1 MATDQKYKLV
11 TDRSGSLSSSSDDEI
26 QKPTRRKGAS
36 EKKSPSKEVENEQ
49 NPGCILDD
57 NYPCSVWFI
66 LGNEVCER
74 FSYYGMHTIL
84 VLYLTSMLQMSD
96 ERATAIYHAFNMFC
110 YFSPLFG
117 AIIADSCLGK
127 YKTILYVSII
137 YGIGNVI
144 VAVTAVPSILD
155 SVKLTGPLL
164 GLLLIALGTGGIKP
178 CVSAFGGDQFGPH
191 QQHLLE
197 SFFSIFYFSINFG
210 SLLSMIVTPVLR
222 GDVSC
227 FGNDCYSLA
236 FGVPA
241 ALMIIAII
249 VFVAGTPR
257 YKKNPPSGNIVVEV
271 IKCIFHAAQRRCSS
285 VGRRVSKPH
294 WLDWA
299 EDKYGRQMIS
309 DVKALLRV
317 LFMFLPLPLF
327 WTLFDQQGSRWTLQA
342 EQLDGHIGDLLTVK
356 PDQMQALNPIFILV
370 LIPIFERVLYPIFR
384 KCGFALR
391 PLQRMCFGMF
401 LAGVSFLMAAFLQ
414 LEIQATTIKVLPAP
428 SGQSNVRLINAARC
442 SLNVTFPQYPSLLLE
457 IPQRSASE
465 YLVLPSYVTDVRVR
479 ADKCPQSPTLAYFKK
494 EEFFSRK
501 LSLKSKKSYEFVIS
515 NYQGNF
521 SGKQFRLK
529 FLNKIKSGTSR
540 VRFIHAGAAVV
551 PMISIKL
558 NSSFT
563 IYNLTRLNATR
574 YLRLKSK
581 SYELEV
587 SDGNNKVILKEAVEF
602 QNSGMYTVI
611 VQGNPNTPD
620 NPELVL
626 EKYVEVSPKTVPMF
640 WQIPQYL
647 TITSAEVMFSITG
660 LEFAYSQSPT
670 SMKSCIMAA
679 WLLTVSVGN
688 LIVVIFAEA
697 RFFYNMANEFFFFSG
712 LLMVVVLIFAV
723 MAQFYTY
730 VSEQGTSDISENDAD
745 DKLLTEEAE
754 EMSN

>member
-1 MATDQKYKLV
+1 MATEEYKLV
-11 TDRSGSLSSSSDDEI
+11 GDRSGSMSSSSGDESDIKPSRRRRGGDTQHSASNRAEI
-26 QKPTRRKGAS
+26 QS
-36 EKKSPSKEVENEQ
+36 S
-49 NPGCILDD
+49 GCILDEK
-57 NYPCSVWFI
+57 YPCSVWFI

-74 FSYYGMHTIL
+74 FSYYGIHTIL
-84 VLYLTSMLQMSD
+84 VLYLTSMLKMD
-96 ERATAIYHAFNMFC
+96 NERATAIYHAFNMFC

-117 AIIADSCLGK
+117 AIIADSFLGK

-137 YGIGNVI
+137 YGIGNII
-144 VAVTAVPSILD
+144 VAVTAVPSILN
-155 SVKLTGPLL
+155 SVKLAGPMV

-178 CVSAFGGDQFGPH
+178 CVSAFGGDQFGPN

-241 ALMIIAII
+241 GLMIISII

-257 YKKNPPSGNIVVEV
+257 YKRNPPSGNVVVQV
-271 IKCIFHAAQRRCSS
+271 ISCIFHAARRRCSS
-285 VGRRVSKPH
+285 VGRRVAKQH

-299 EDKYGRQMIS
+299 EDKYSKAMVS

-342 EQLDGHIGDLLTVK
+342 ELLDGHIGDLLTIK

-370 LIPIFERVLYPIFR
+370 LIPIFERILYPIMR

-401 LAGVSFLMAAFLQ
+401 LASISFLMAAFLQ
-414 LEIQATTIKVLPAP
+414 LNIQATTIRHHPAP
-428 SGQSNVRLINAARC
+428 FRQSNLRVINAARC
-442 SLNVTFPQYPSLLLE
+442 SLNVTFAKYPSLILN
-457 IPQRSASE
+457 IPQRSASD
-465 YLVLPSYVTDVRVR
+465 YLVLPSYVNEVFVR

-494 EEFFSRK
+494 EEVFP
-501 LSLKSKKSYEFVIS
+501 LSLVSKKSFELVIS
-515 NYQGNF
+515 NYQGKF
-521 SGKQFRLK
+521 SFKQFRIK

-551 PMISIKL
+551 PKISIKL
-558 NSSFT
+558 NSTFS
-563 IYNLTRLNATR
+563 IKNLTRLNATQ
-574 YLRLKSK
+574 YLRLKSER
-581 SYELEV
+581 YDIEV
-587 SDGNNKVILKEAVEF
+587 IDGNTNKVRLKEKIEF
-602 QNSGMYTVI
+602 ENSGMYTVI
-611 VQGNPNTPD
+611 VQGNPVTPD
-620 NPELVL
+620 NPELIL
-626 EKYVEVSPKTVPMF
+626 EKYVEVSAKTVPMF

-647 TITSAEVMFSITG
+647 AITSAEVMFSITG
-660 LEFAYSQSPT
+660 LEFAYSQSPP

-697 RFFYNMANEFFFFSG
+697 RFFYNMAYEFFFFAG
-712 LLMVVVLIFAV
+712 LLVVVVIIFAV

-730 VSEQGTSDISENDAD
+730 VCEGSMQVNELNEDNQILLEETED
-745 DKLLTEEAE
+745 D
-754 EMSN
+754 NG